1 MGTASRWPGEEY
13 GGPLPHPADHPSRGA
28 AGGSTSR
35 PAAALADPRRFGS
48 PAAAGPTYISRMPAS
63 TTSRVRLEIRLAAI
77 RRNFTRIARAV
88 KPAQVMAVLKADAYG
103 LGMLPIAHLLAD
115 AGADRFGVAEASEA
129 VALRKKFPRIPVQIL
144 SGLLEHEIAPCVRH
158 GIVCPVSDEAMARA
172 LSREA
177 VRRRKKVTIHIKVDT
192 GMGRLGLPHGTAFD
206 AIRRIAELPG
216 LKLEGICSH
225 FASANLPR
233 NGQSREQIRLFKA
246 LVEDLRGV
254 GIVFP
259 LVHMANSDGINNF
272 PEAWFNLVRTGIN
285 LYGVFDLQGNRAYH
299 LVPSLRLSTTLM
311 QRRLLPAGSTI
322 GYGGTHTL
330 FRDTW
335 VGTIPAGYADGVPLA
350 ASNSG
355 RVLIRG
361 QECPVIGRVS
371 MDYITVDLS
380 ACPRARV
387 GDEVVL
393 VGKSGRREF
402 TIEDWARIK
411 QTHPYD
417 IICSL
422 GRRVERVYVE

>member
-1 MGTASRWPGEEY
+1 MRRD
-13 GGPLPHPADHPSRGA
+13 GGRA
-28 AGGSTSR
+28 
-35 PAAALADPRRFGS
+35 
-48 PAAAGPTYISRMPAS
+48 TYISRMPAS
-63 TTSRVRLEIRLAAI
+63 APSLPARVRLEIRLAAI
-77 RRNFTRIARAV
+77 RRNFVRIARVV

-103 LGMLPIAHLLAD
+103 LGMMPIATLLAE

-129 VALRKKFPRIPVQIL
+129 VALKKKFPRHPVQIL
-144 SGLLEHEIAPCVRH
+144 SGLLEHEVAPCVRYD
-158 GIVCPVSDEAMARA
+158 IICPVSDEAMARV

-177 VRRRKKVTIHIKVDT
+177 VARRKTVTIHIKVDT
-192 GMGRLGLPHGTAFD
+192 GMGRLGIPHAEAFE
-206 AIRRIAELPG
+206 AIRRIAKLPG
-216 LKLEGICSH
+216 LTLEGICSH

-233 NGQSREQIRLFKA
+233 NGQTREQIRRFRMLLDALKA
-246 LVEDLRGV
+246 A
-254 GIVFP
+254 GIEFP

-299 LVPSLRLSTTLM
+299 LVPSLTLSTTLL
-311 QRRLLPAGSTI
+311 QKRLLPAGSTI

-335 VGTIPAGYADGVPLA
+335 VGTIPVGYADGVPLA

-371 MDYITVDLS
+371 MDYITVDLT
-380 ACPRARV
+380 ACPKARV
-387 GDEVVL
+387 GDKVIL
-393 VGKSGRREF
+393 VGKSGDKEF

-422 GRRVERVYVE
+422 GKRVERVYVG

>member
-1 MGTASRWPGEEY
+1 MASPV
-13 GGPLPHPADHPSRGA
+13 
-28 AGGSTSR
+28 
-35 PAAALADPRRFGS
+35 
-48 PAAAGPTYISRMPAS
+48 
-63 TTSRVRLEIRLAAI
+63 TSRVRLEISLAAI
-77 RRNFTRIARAV
+77 RRNFTRIAKAV

-103 LGMLPIAHLLAD
+103 LGMLPVATLLAD
-115 AGADRFGVAEASEA
+115 AGADRFGVAEAAEA
-129 VALRKKFPRIPVQIL
+129 VALREKFPRLPVQIL
-144 SGLLEHEIAPCVRH
+144 GGLLQHEIPPCVRH
-158 GIVCPVSDEAMARA
+158 GIVCPVSDEAVARA

-177 VRRRKKVTIHIKVDT
+177 LRQRKTVTIHIKVDT
-192 GMGRLGLPHGTAFD
+192 GMGRLGLPHATAFA
-206 AIRRIAELPG
+206 AIRRIAKLPG
-216 LKLEGICSH
+216 LKLEGTCSH

-233 NGQSREQIRLFKA
+233 NGQSRTQIRRFSTLLEELQA
-246 LVEDLRGV
+246 V

-299 LVPSLRLSTTLM
+299 LVPSLKLGTTLL

-335 VGTIPAGYADGVPLA
+335 VGTIPVGYADGVPLA

-361 QECPVIGRVS
+361 KECPVIGRVS

-380 ACPRARV
+380 ACPGARV
-387 GDEVVL
+387 GDEVIL
-393 VGKSGRREF
+393 VGKSGRKEF

-417 IICSL
+417 IICAL
-422 GRRVERVYVE
+422 GRRVERVYVDSV